1 MKAEII
7 FIGSELL
14 RGKENSDAAY
24 LGSKMDALGIKS
36 EFFTVADNEEE
47 ILEILQFA
55 FLRGNF
61 VITVGGLGPT
71 FDDRTVSAVSKFTG
85 RKRVLSRETLRNV
98 ADYFIR
104 AGVDMPKS
112 AERQAFVLKGAEI
125 FQNDVG
131 TAPAQVVDFKKTEII
146 LLPGPPAELKFFF
159 EKYILAR
166 MLKKLPS
173 SFLKK
178 KKLHIIGLT
187 ESEVEEKIKSIV
199 DVEKFSG
206 LEVDFTILA
215 HKAIVDV
222 EFRLKGDNEVIL
234 DERALLLEKE
244 FRDALGKYVYGADGK
259 SLAYACGS
267 LLARKSQTLSVAESC
282 TGGRIA
288 DLITSVK
295 GASSFFD
302 MDVITYTEREKCLVL
317 GIPEEE
323 IKKAGVVSET
333 TAVLMAEGLLKLSGS
348 HFALS
353 TTGVAGPGPSQ
364 GVKQGVVFIALAEAG
379 GKSVCRK
386 FEFGGS
392 RSDIKEKASLYALNM
407 LREQLL

>member
-24 LGSKMDALGIKS
+24 LGGKMDALGIKT
-36 EFFTVADNEEE
+36 EFFTVPDIEEE
-47 ILEILQFA
+47 ILEILKFA
-55 FLRGNF
+55 FLRGDL

-104 AGVDMPKS
+104 LGVDMPKS
-112 AERQAFVLKGAEI
+112 AERQAFVIKDAEI

-131 TAPAQVVDFKKTEII
+131 TAPAQVVDFKKTEIM
-146 LLPGPPAELKFFF
+146 LLPGPPAELKFLFG
-159 EKYILAR
+159 KYIAPRLS
-166 MLKKLPS
+166 KKLQGV
-173 SFLKK
+173 FLKQK
-178 KKLHIIGLT
+178 KFHIIGLT
-187 ESEVEEKIKSIV
+187 ESEVEEKIKSII

-206 LEVDFTILA
+206 LEADFTILA

-222 EFRLKGDNEVIL
+222 EFRLRGGNEIIL
-234 DERALLLEKE
+234 DERTGLLEKE
-244 FRDALGKYVYGADGK
+244 FRDALGKYVYGSSGK
-259 SLAYACGS
+259 SLAYVCGS

-295 GASSFFD
+295 GASAFFD
-302 MDVITYTEREKCLVL
+302 MDVVTYTEKEKCTVL

-333 TAVLMAEGLLKLSGS
+333 TAVLMAEGVLKLSGS

-353 TTGVAGPGPSQ
+353 TTGVAGPGPEK
-364 GVKQGVVFIALAEAG
+364 GVKKGVVFIALAVTG
-379 GKSVCRK
+379 GKSICRK

-407 LREQLL
+407 LREQIL